1 MHSFVHFCVSSSVV
15 GPSIRRHQC
24 PHKVTG
30 VHRHCRSKHLQGR
43 PPCPPPEQ
51 AALWDTTM
59 DGACWAS
66 AALRQSKVSKLHA
79 SLLGWRLNV
88 FLAASFDPPKQA
100 AFSQRAMAN
109 NLFWAFPFCM
119 FQNYQPPCLQVTLR
133 GKFFSLPC
141 ARHWHHMHL
150 RTMHHPQ
157 HIDFF
162 NWWCDAYFQIKRGYW
177 ATEERKMVSQIDAW
191 PGLTQLATALM
202 CNCI

>member
-1 MHSFVHFCVSSSVV
+1 MPTQSHW
-15 GPSIRRHQC
+15 GAQA
-24 PHKVTG
+24 
-30 VHRHCRSKHLQGR
+30 LQKQTLAR
-43 PPCPPPEQ
+43 APPLPPPEQ

-157 HIDFF
+157 HTDFF